1 MLTLYISGDRNRPV
15 LSTRQI
21 PIHSVTESLEDV
33 SFRSRSKTSKQKT
46 ILTDL
51 FVAASIGD
59 APQVDYF
66 LRVEELSVD
75 AADQRGW
82 RPLHHASLHGQE

>member
-1 MLTLYISGDRNRPV
+1 M
-15 LSTRQI
+15 
-21 PIHSVTESLEDV
+21 TESLEDI
-33 SFRSRSKTSKQKT
+33 SFHSRSKTNKQKT

-59 APQVDYF
+59 TPQVDYF

-82 RPLHHASLHGQE
+82 RPLHHAALHGQERLNRSAMRQQC